1 MKAIE
6 NVAIAISSAIGKF
19 VLMIFESAKRSVK
32 IVMTTIVPFMIL
44 IATISTFILSTG
56 LGNIIADA
64 LSSLASSPI
73 GLLVLS
79 LIVTFP
85 LVSPIIGPG
94 AVISSII
101 GTLIGT
107 MIAAGNVPLSMA
119 LPAVFA
125 VHQPCGSDFIPVG
138 MSLTEA
144 EPETVE
150 VGVPAVLYSKFIIAP
165 VEVGLAII
173 VGMLIF

>member
-1 MKAIE
+1 MKVIE
-6 NVAIAISSAIGKF
+6 NIAITVSSAIGKF
-19 VLMIFESAKRSVK
+19 VLIIFESAKRAVK
-32 IVMTTIVPFMIL
+32 IVMTNIIPFMIL
-44 IATISTFILSTG
+44 IATISTFILTTG
-56 LGNIIADA
+56 LGNWLANG
-64 LSSLASSPI
+64 LSGLASSPI
-73 GLLVLS
+73 GLLVLA

-150 VGVPAVLYSKFIIAP
+150 IGVPAVLYSKFFIAP

-173 VGMLIF
+173 IGMIIF